1 MLKKAINFMKNYK
14 LSNFNFR
21 LFIYVLAV
29 TAVGIYSIGNAA
41 EAEGYQ
47 LKQIIGLVLSLVVL
61 TTFTLISYKFVFK
74 FYWVIY
80 GVMIFFL
87 LLVML
92 FGETNLGA
100 KRWIDLGFTQ
110 FQPSE
115 LAKIFLIIFMAT
127 YIYKHQETLNTFKT
141 LATVVVFSI
150 IPIGFIYKQP
160 DLSTTIVIFITFCA
174 IMFLSGVHYK
184 IITGVLVTA
193 IPIVLVVGF
202 IVLQPSSGILAD
214 YQYQRIESFLN
225 KDSDSQS
232 SKDDKWQQENS
243 ILAIGSGGLTGKGFN
258 DNGNVLSVKEGNFLP
273 ESQVLVVGFIVLQP
287 SSGIL
292 ADYQYQRIESFLNKD
307 SDSQSSKDDKW
318 QQENSILAIGSGGLT
333 GKGFNDNGNVLS
345 VKEGNFLPESHTD
358 FIFAIVGEELGFV
371 GAAAVIL
378 LLFAI
383 VVECFITG
391 SRAPTL
397 HGKLFCFGFG
407 VLLGVQSFVNIA
419 VTTMILPNTGLPL
432 PFVSYGLTSLVSMYC
447 GIGIVLNIGL
457 QRNKALV

>member
-1 MLKKAINFMKNYK
+1 MLKKAINFMKSYK

-29 TAVGIYSIGNAA
+29 TAVGIYAIGNAA

-61 TTFTLISYKFVFK
+61 TIFTLISYKFVFK

-184 IITGVLVTA
+184 IITGVLVTT
-193 IPIVLVVGF
+193 IPIALVVGY

-214 YQYQRIESFLN
+214 YQYH
-225 KDSDSQS
+225 
-232 SKDDKWQQENS
+232 
-243 ILAIGSGGLTGKGFN
+243 
-258 DNGNVLSVKEGNFLP
+258 
-273 ESQVLVVGFIVLQP
+273 
-287 SSGIL
+287 
-292 ADYQYQRIESFLNKD
+292 RIESFLNKD

-397 HGKLFCFGFG
+397 HGRLFCFGFG

>member
-29 TAVGIYSIGNAA
+29 TAVGIYAIGNAA

-61 TTFTLISYKFVFK
+61 TIFTLISYKFVFK

-184 IITGVLVTA
+184 IITGVLVTT
-193 IPIVLVVGF
+193 IPIALVVGY

-225 KDSDSQS
+225 KDSD
-232 SKDDKWQQENS
+232 
-243 ILAIGSGGLTGKGFN
+243 
-258 DNGNVLSVKEGNFLP
+258 
-273 ESQVLVVGFIVLQP
+273 
-287 SSGIL
+287 
-292 ADYQYQRIESFLNKD
+292 Y
-307 SDSQSSKDDKW
+307 KW

-383 VVECFITG
+383 VV
-391 SRAPTL
+391 
-397 HGKLFCFGFG
+397 
-407 VLLGVQSFVNIA
+407 LLPVPGHRHC
-419 VTTMILPNTGLPL
+419 MEDC
-432 PFVSYGLTSLVSMYC
+432 FVSDLVYFWECNHLLT
-447 GIGIVLNIGL
+447 
-457 QRNKALV
+457 